1 MKVNKVLFTSA
12 TKKYSFKD
20 IINVE
25 RFSTYRKLLRTTA
38 VVMKFVRILSKYM

>member
-1 MKVNKVLFTSA
+1 MKANKVLFTSA

-20 IINVE
+20 INVE

-38 VVMKFVRILSKYM
+38 VVMKFMRILSKYM